1 MESFPRG
8 SGRRIERGLPRGA
21 GDQEEEEGP
30 NEGKRILGPQGPLHR
45 STLGPTAGSVFK
57 VSTMHFGQA
66 TARAEGVVGEGLRLC
81 LVPKSSSE
89 SLS

>member
-1 MESFPRG
+1 MKEKGFWVPRV
-8 SGRRIERGLPRGA
+8 R
-21 GDQEEEEGP
+21 
-30 NEGKRILGPQGPLHR
+30 LHR

-66 TARAEGVVGEGLRLC
+66 TARAEGVAGEGVRLC